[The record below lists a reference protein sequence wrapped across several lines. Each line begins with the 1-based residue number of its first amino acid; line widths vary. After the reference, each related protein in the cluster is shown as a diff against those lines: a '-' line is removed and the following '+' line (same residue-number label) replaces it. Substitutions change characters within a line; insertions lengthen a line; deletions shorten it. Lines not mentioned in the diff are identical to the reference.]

1 MSWDLEDDDA
11 KSKETQAEQDGEQ
24 DAEETTEEQPPE
36 DENLMEQ
43 ALKEAAPRTVEKGE
57 IIEGIVAYV
66 GDQYI
71 TVDVG
76 HKYEGLVPTA
86 EFSEDEMPEIEDKI
100 EVAVV
105 GIDDKNGR
113 IKLSK
118 RRADYERTWRRLLAA
133 VESGEILEGMVT
145 ERVKG
150 GLRVDVGVPA
160 FIPGSHMATRN
171 LRNLERFV
179 GQSLRLKIIEA
190 ERQSKKVICSHR
202 LVVEEERKKR
212 KEETLNSLE
221 EGMVCEGKVRN
232 LTNYGAF
239 VNLGGVDGL
248 LHVSEISWTRVED
261 PADVLSVGDTLK
273 VAVLEIDRER
283 ERISLS
289 RRQILPDPWKQIAKE
304 LHPGSLVDAKIT
316 RIVKTGAFAQLPD
329 HDVEG
334 FLPISELSE
343 RHVSQVSEVI
353 SEGETL
359 ELKVTELRPS
369 ARRMSLSL
377 VGAVEQ
383 KEREEVQEYLENQ
396 ETETRTLG
404 DQFGDL
410 LQDAVAEGEF
420 ETAQEGEQ
428 AREPETTEEEK
439 SSDVQ
444 DEAAEEEVAE
454 EEVAEE
460 EVAEEEAAEEASEQ
474 QAPEAEET
482 EEKAAEATEE
492 EAEKEGSEGAEAE
505 EK

>member
-1 MSWDLEDDDA
+1 MSWDLEDDDTRN
-11 KSKETQAEQDGEQ
+11 KDTEMEQKDEN
-24 DAEETTEEQPPE
+24 DERTSEETAQQQPQD
-36 DENLMEQ
+36 DENLMER

-86 EFSEDEMPEIEDKI
+86 EFGEDEMPEIEDKI

-105 GIDDKNGR
+105 GVDDKNGR

-118 RRADYERTWRRLLAA
+118 RRADYERTWQRLLEA
-133 VESGEILEGMVT
+133 VESGEVIEGMVT

-150 GLRVDVGVPA
+150 GLRVDVGVPG

-171 LRNLERFV
+171 LQNLERYV

-212 KEETLNSLE
+212 KEETLDSLE

-239 VNLGGVDGL
+239 INLGGVDGL

-261 PADVLSVGDTLK
+261 PADVLNVGDTLK
-273 VAVLEIDRER
+273 VAVLDIDRER

-289 RRQILPDPWKQIAKE
+289 RRQILPDPWKEISKT

-316 RIVKTGAFAQLPD
+316 RIVKTGAFAQLPE

-353 SEGETL
+353 SEGEAL

-369 ARRMSLSL
+369 ARRMTLSL

-383 KEREEVQEYLENQ
+383 KEREEVQEYLEKQ

-404 DQFGDL
+404 DQFGDV
-410 LQDAVAEGEF
+410 LQDAVADTESETEKEGE
-420 ETAQEGEQ
+420 EPQ
-428 AREPETTEEEK
+428 EPETTEQQ
-439 SSDVQ
+439 SSAEAE
-444 DEAAEEEVAE
+444 DETD
-454 EEVAEE
+454 
-460 EVAEEEAAEEASEQ
+460 EQ
-474 QAPEAEET
+474 QEAEET
-482 EEKAAEATEE
+482 PEEPTPEAEKIEEGEEEEDE
-492 EAEKEGSEGAEAE
+492 EAENEGPEADEGE
-505 EK
+505 EE